1 MDTIDKINLYL
12 SKRGKTGADL
22 SRELGLSNSIYSQW
36 NTKKTRPGK
45 ANLARI
51 AEYFDIPVED
61 LLPDEHPVTQGGEKP
76 AGDTGGQRE
85 DAMQAFRDA
94 AAELQEA
101 VKKINDEN
109 FRASLGTEDVSVI
122 CPIDGTKQ
130 VIRQPYAEIEGKRY
144 AELNRGCGR
153 AVTGPQCE
161 LCRMQAM
168 LAVMRGRGVTLD
180 A

>member
-1 MDTIDKINLYL
+1 MVKSPIVARINALL
-12 SKRGKTGADL
+12 AERGISKKDFFKACGISSAT
-22 SRELGLSNSIYSQW
+22 YSQW
-36 NTKKTRPGK
+36 NTGK
-45 ANLARI
+45 IAVPRGRNLKRI
-51 AEYFDIPVED
+51 AEYLNVPVEA

-76 AGDTGGQRE
+76 AGDPGGQRE

-168 LAVMRGRGVTLD
+168 LAVMGRG
-180 A
+180 

>member
-1 MDTIDKINLYL
+1 MYKIFAKLLNE
-12 SKRGKTGADL
+12 K
-22 SRELGLSNSIYSQW
+22 GLSAYRVSKDTGVSQSVLSSW
-36 NTKKTRPGK
+36 KNNGTSPRPLTLK
-45 ANLARI
+45 VL
-51 AEYFDIPVED
+51 AEYLGVSVAYLKGETS
-61 LLPDEHPVTQGGEKP
+61 ERGGKEKP

-94 AAELQEA
+94 AVELQEA

-168 LAVMRGRGVTLD
+168 LAVMEMK
-180 A
+180 

>member
-1 MDTIDKINLYL
+1 MDTIDKINYYL
-12 SKRGKTGADL
+12 GKQHKSGSSLCEFLGVSTGV
-22 SRELGLSNSIYSQW
+22 YSQW
-36 NTKKTRPGK
+36 NTKRTRPRK
-45 ANLARI
+45 SKLPLI
-51 AEYFDIPVED
+51 AEYLNVPVEA

-109 FRASLGTEDVSVI
+109 FRASLGTQDVSVI

-153 AVTGPQCE
+153 ALTGPQCE

-168 LAVMRGRGVTLD
+168 LAVMGRG
-180 A
+180 